1 MRYGYFDDDRRE
13 YVITRPD
20 TPVPWINYLGTDGHF
35 GTVSNTAGGF
45 SWHLDARLR
54 RLTRYRYN
62 NVPGDAGGRYLYL
75 RDDATGEFWSPSWQ
89 PTRTPL
95 DSYECRHGLSYTTI
109 SSARAGISASTTY
122 FVPRGENLEVW
133 QAAVTNN
140 RETAA
145 ELSLFSSVEF
155 ALWDAQDDT
164 TNFQRNYSTGE
175 VEVADGVIYHKTEYR
190 ERRDHFAYFACSE
203 PLAGFDT
210 QREAFLGPYRG
221 FHEPAGVE
229 RGELSNSIAHGWS
242 PHGAHH
248 VKLTLEPGETR
259 EVIFLLGYW
268 ENPRDAK
275 FESPGVVNKSFVKPV
290 IAHWLDRRTVREG
303 LADLSAY
310 WEDMLGV
317 LVADTPDTDSN
328 RMVSIWNA
336 YQCLVTFNMSRSVS
350 SYETGIS
357 RGMGFRDSCQDL
369 LGAVQLVPERSRERI
384 LDIAATQF
392 ASGGAYHQY
401 QPLTKTGNDAIGSG
415 FNDDPLWLVLA
426 VAAYLKETGDATILD
441 EPVKFSD
448 GGGTTLYGH
457 LERSVRYTLDRT
469 GPHGLPLIGRADWN
483 DCLNL
488 NCFSETP
495 GESFQTT
502 ENQSGGVAES
512 VFIAGL
518 FTLAA
523 RELAGIAALTGRFT
537 EAEAYRADAE
547 KMAAVT
553 AEHGWDGDWFLRA
566 YDFYGNPV
574 GSAKNPEGQIFLEP
588 QGMCIMAGIGLSAAE
603 PQPQVLVRGGPAG
616 DYGSLLTARAETASV
631 SRTAT
636 ADSGATLAERALAS
650 VRERLATPHGVMLL
664 QPAFTTYHVELGE
677 ISSYPPGYKENASV
691 FCHTNPWVM
700 IAAAMTGDG
709 DAAFDYYR
717 RINPSAR
724 ESLGEVH
731 RCEPYVYAQMI
742 AGRDAPT
749 HGEAKNSWLTGTAA
763 WNFVAITQWIL
774 GIRPEL
780 TGLRVDPVIPSA
792 WPGYTATRR
801 FRGATYEIT
810 VRRAATLA
818 SGLAEGA
825 GTRVNGEQIAGS
837 LLPLAAPGESVA
849 VEVVLPAP

>member
-20 TPVPWINYLGTDGHF
+20 TPVPWINYLGTEGHF
-35 GTVSNTAGGF
+35 GTVSNTAGGY

-62 NVPGDAGGRYLYL
+62 NVPGDSGGRYLYL
-75 RDDATGEFWSPSWQ
+75 RDDVTGEYWSPSWQ

-95 DSYECRHGLSYTTI
+95 DSYECRHGLSYTAI
-109 SSARAGISASTTY
+109 KSSRAGIAAKAVY

-133 QAAVTNN
+133 RVAVTND

-155 ALWDAQDDT
+155 ALWDAQDDA
-164 TNFQRNYSTGE
+164 TNYQRNYSTGE
-175 VEVADGVIYHKTEYR
+175 VEVAGGVIYHKTEYR

-221 FHEPAGVE
+221 FHEPLGVE
-229 RGELSNSIAHGWS
+229 RGELTNSVAHGWS

-248 VKLTLEPGETR
+248 VRLTLEPGETR

-275 FESPGVVNKSFVKPV
+275 FEATGVINKAAVRPV
-290 IAHWLDRRTVREG
+290 IDRWLDPLTVRDAF
-303 LADLSAY
+303 ADLGAY
-310 WEDMLGV
+310 WDDMLSV
-317 LVADTPDTDSN
+317 LRVNTPDTDSN

-336 YQCLVTFNMSRSVS
+336 YQCLVTFNLSRSVS

-369 LGAVQLVPERSRERI
+369 LGAVQLVPERARARI
-384 LDIAATQF
+384 LDLAATQF

-415 FNDDPLWLVLA
+415 FNDDPLWLVLG
-426 VAAYLKETGDATILD
+426 VAAYLKETGDTSVLD
-441 EPVKFSD
+441 ETVKFSD
-448 GGGTTLYGH
+448 AGEATLYGH
-457 LERSVRYTLDRT
+457 LEQSVRYTLDRI

-502 ENQSGGVAES
+502 ENQPGGVAES

-523 RELAGIAALTGRFT
+523 RELAGIAALAGRQ
-537 EAEAYRADAE
+537 ADADAYQADAE

-553 AEHGWDGDWFLRA
+553 AEHGWDGEWFLRA
-566 YDFYGNPV
+566 YDHFGNPV
-574 GSAKNPEGQIFLEP
+574 GSAKNAEGQIFLEP
-588 QGMCIMAGIGLSAAE
+588 QGMCAMAGIGMAAAAPE
-603 PQPQVLVRGGPAG
+603 RLVKGGPGG
-616 DYGSLLTARAETASV
+616 DYGGLLSPREGAEAASE
-631 SRTAT
+631 TDA
-636 ADSGATLAERALAS
+636 ADPGPATLAERAVAS
-650 VRERLATPHGVMLL
+650 VRERLATPHGIMLL

-677 ISSYPPGYKENASV
+677 ISTYPPGYKENASV

-700 IAAAMTGDG
+700 IAAAMMGDG
-709 DAAFDYYR
+709 DGAFDFYR

-724 ESLGEVH
+724 ESIADLH

-763 WNFVAITQWIL
+763 WNFVAVTQWIL

-780 TGLRVDPVIPSA
+780 DGLRIDPVIPSA
-792 WPGYTATRR
+792 WPGFTATRR
-801 FRGATYEIT
+801 FRGAAYEIS
-810 VRRAATLA
+810 VRRARTLD

-825 GTRVNGEQIAGS
+825 GTLVNGCRVAGT
-837 LLPLAAPGESVA
+837 LLPLAAPGETVS
-849 VEVVLPAP
+849 VEVILPTA